1 MDQMFDSIVDYQEYL
16 DADIQL
22 VYFKRVH
29 PIYPFLVQKDFEAA
43 IQHRDFP
50 SLLKQNKAWSALY
63 HAVIALGCQYDGG
76 GSFEPGK
83 GLAWRLFSTSL
94 ALFPDLLTLA
104 DSLVLLQ
111 AMTAMAVYAFGISCI
126 AIEHVIISEAA
137 RRAQRLSSTNLT
149 DTALYSFQKTFWTL
163 YSMEK
168 ISSFYFGRSS
178 VSTQA
183 CSSPGTLNTV

>member
-1 MDQMFDSIVDYQEYL
+1 M
-16 DADIQL
+16 
-22 VYFKRVH
+22 
-29 PIYPFLVQKDFEAA
+29 
-43 IQHRDFP
+43 
-50 SLLKQNKAWSALY
+50 
-63 HAVIALGCQYDGG
+63 IALGCQYDGG

-83 GLAWRLFSTSL
+83 GMAWRLFSTSL

-137 RRAQRLSSTNLT
+137 RRAQRLSSTNLPDSAMYT
-149 DTALYSFQKTFWTL
+149 YQRTFWTL

-178 VSTQA
+178 VSSMSIAVRNLILTLSGLCRWRYCMCHSLCSRSHIRRVRLVSVA
-183 CSSPGTLNTV
+183 CPARATLI